1 MKKRVNSLLLG
12 VAAIVGFGAF
22 ATACIDSTSEH
33 THTYA
38 EAWEKDAEG
47 HWNALTCECTDVTP
61 EKKAHVD
68 KNNDSL
74 CDICE
79 YDYEHTHTYAED
91 WTVDCTN
98 HWHAADCGHLV
109 AGADLAAH
117 VDENEDGEC
126 DVCGYVIEDIHEH
139 YYASEWS
146 TDEEYHWHAAVCEHK
161 DQVADKAAHEL
172 NVAGD
177 CIVCG
182 AHVKDV
188 NMADVGAVLAAAQAN
203 NYKVAFGD
211 VIATEAV
218 YGGTGAETLENGKT
232 NKVHFALGNGQSYI
246 QYVSFDKDGNYI
258 GQDEQWYEDLGNDEV
273 FGVQMEHGEYE
284 LEPIS
289 GAAQFLNGY
298 NYIPGSIIPS
308 DSADT
313 STLAN
318 MLVALYEQMKAG
330 IRVSDAVEG
339 IDEET
344 GYYEFG
350 YTYYSVNA
358 QTEHGA
364 VYNVE
369 IELYNVDVTFSVN
382 EDMIIDEA
390 NFCVEVY
397 RDYSNIQNIGGQ
409 DVETGD
415 PDLDYTWNDLGNGE
429 VEIIDL
435 KLKDTANPTFY
446 TYSVAQASGERTF
459 TTPYPRAAL
468 IPTSFEFLRVIST
481 VWDDNKEIIG
491 ETETIGDVYE
501 VEEGVYA
508 KFAIGDIL
516 PKTASSKFLSSDL
529 LT

>member
-218 YGGTGAETLENGKT
+218 YGGT
-232 NKVHFALGNGQSYI
+232 
-246 QYVSFDKDGNYI
+246 
-258 GQDEQWYEDLGNDEV
+258 
-273 FGVQMEHGEYE
+273 
-284 LEPIS
+284 
-289 GAAQFLNGY
+289 
-298 NYIPGSIIPS
+298 
-308 DSADT
+308 
-313 STLAN
+313 
-318 MLVALYEQMKAG
+318 
-330 IRVSDAVEG
+330 
-339 IDEET
+339 
-344 GYYEFG
+344 
-350 YTYYSVNA
+350 
-358 QTEHGA
+358 
-364 VYNVE
+364 
-369 IELYNVDVTFSVN
+369 
-382 EDMIIDEA
+382 
-390 NFCVEVY
+390 
-397 RDYSNIQNIGGQ
+397 
-409 DVETGD
+409 
-415 PDLDYTWNDLGNGE
+415 
-429 VEIIDL
+429 
-435 KLKDTANPTFY
+435 
-446 TYSVAQASGERTF
+446 
-459 TTPYPRAAL
+459 
-468 IPTSFEFLRVIST
+468 
-481 VWDDNKEIIG
+481 
-491 ETETIGDVYE
+491 
-501 VEEGVYA
+501 
-508 KFAIGDIL
+508 
-516 PKTASSKFLSSDL
+516 
-529 LT
+529 